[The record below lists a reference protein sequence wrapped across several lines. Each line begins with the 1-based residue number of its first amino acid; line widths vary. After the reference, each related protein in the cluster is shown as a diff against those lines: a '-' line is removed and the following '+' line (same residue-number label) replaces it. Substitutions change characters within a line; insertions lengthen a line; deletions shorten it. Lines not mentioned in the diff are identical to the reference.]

1 MSREAILAQVRAAL
15 GTRATRGAADAER
28 RSAIEARIAHPPAP
42 LLPERARLPA
52 QERTAQ
58 FESHLRAQGTVI
70 LAAAGAAQI
79 PAAIADLLRAG
90 NLPLRLRKGA
100 DAFLASVPWPAVA
113 DLIVAEDGPARPGD
127 EVGLSRA
134 TAGVAETG
142 TLVLASGVDNPV
154 TLAFLPETHIVVL
167 ARSMIVGSY
176 EDAMELVAEELAARG
191 SPGRMPRTLNLI
203 TGASRTGDIG
213 GRIVMGAHGPRRL
226 AVVIVDE
233 V

>member
-1 MSREAILAQVRAAL
+1 MSREAILTHIRAAL
-15 GTRATRGAADAER
+15 GARAPRGAADAER
-28 RSAIEARIAHPPAP
+28 RSAVAARLACQPVS
-42 LLPERARLPA
+42 LLPERARLTEK
-52 QERTAQ
+52 ERGTQ
-58 FESHLRAQGTVI
+58 FESQLRAQGTVV
-70 LAAAGAAQI
+70 LVAAGKAQI
-79 PAAIADLLRAG
+79 PAAIADYLRA
-90 NLPLRLRKGA
+90 NELPLRLRKGA
-100 DAFLASVPWPAVA
+100 DAFLASVPWPGAGDVILA
-113 DLIVAEDGPARPGD
+113 GDGPADPSD

-142 TLVLASGVDNPV
+142 TLVLASGADNPV

-167 ARSMIVGSY
+167 ARTAIVGSY
-176 EDAMELVAEELAARG
+176 EDAMGFVAAELAARG
-191 SPGRMPRTLNLI
+191 SPGQMPRTLNLI